1 VKDTVYFA
9 DRSVKAVKLTADLKA
24 QDLWDCEMPGDIFG
38 TPLLH
43 EGTLFLTTGKGELF
57 AFDTQSKEPQKPFI
71 EGRLLFGE
79 DEGGAV
85 PVTYSSIILADKYLF
100 LPSNKGTTVVLS
112 PSREAKLVSTNQL
125 VSGSGSSPVFAGKDM
140 FLRDGEKLY
149 CIGE

>member
-1 VKDTVYFA
+1 
-9 DRSVKAVKLTADLKA
+9 
-24 QDLWDCEMPGDIFG
+24 
-38 TPLLH
+38 
-43 EGTLFLTTGKGELF
+43 LFLTTGKGELF

-71 EGRLLFGE
+71 EVRLLFGE